1 MSVHYFSEC
10 LRENMAEAKKHH
22 KLPFAFRVFS
32 AVLGWVFIIKQKRTC
47 TFPNYSSYSNSRLFK
62 LRVLNFFSEGN

>member
-32 AVLGWVFIIKQKRTC
+32 AVLDKTKKNMLDFPKLFELFEFETIQITC
-47 TFPNYSSYSNSRLFK
+47 IE
-62 LRVLNFFSEGN
+62 FFF

>member
-32 AVLGWVFIIKQKRTC
+32 AVLGWVFIIKKKEHVRLSQIIRVIRIRD
-47 TFPNYSSYSNSRLFK
+47 YSNY
-62 LRVLNFFSEGN
+62 VY

>member
-22 KLPFAFRVFS
+22 KLPFAFKSVFGCVRVGIYYKTKKNMLDFPK
-32 AVLGWVFIIKQKRTC
+32 LFELFEFETIQITC
-47 TFPNYSSYSNSRLFK
+47 IE
-62 LRVLNFFSEGN
+62 FFF

>member
-32 AVLGWVFIIKQKRTC
+32 AVLGWVFIIKQKKHVRL
-47 TFPNYSSYSNSRLFK
+47 SQIIRVIRIRDYSNY
-62 LRVLNFFSEGN
+62 VY

>member
-32 AVLGWVFIIKQKRTC
+32 AVLGWVFIIKQKRTLD
-47 TFPNYSSYSNSRLFK
+47 FPKLFE
-62 LRVLNFFSEGN
+62 LFEFETIQITCIEFFF